1 MPKRKKSKSEQ
12 IPKPVL
18 IAVFIVTILI
28 FGVWAVSQDVYGGGW
43 EIQTSIEKV
52 KHNGNWYSEV
62 DQPWKTVIWGPKQI
76 LYDIDP
82 SLPQENYPYDALDTM
97 VQVGF
102 NQVEAQEY
110 MNPDYWGSP
119 DIDVQVGNPRH
130 VGMDSETGDWKVT
143 DDAIPHKSY
152 VKQISDDEYRRFD
165 HHVYLFEVDFKTDA
179 DFMDYGLGVGWNGE
193 FHGSYGAQATV
204 IVRVEFSIQ
213 GWELAETLELGESTL
228 QSGGDGWA
236 GIMSAYVDSID
247 AGIISYTDY
256 TDNPLVNPLSNEGA
270 PLNMY
275 IGDAPEMPEDSSDPT
290 GIVGVPQT
298 VSIEI
303 GAVLEPG
310 SVSGYFPATSI
321 RTSCAIRNVYCH
333 YTIRVDVL
341 SSENYFLIS
350 GDPPTMTVPTIIA
363 PPPPDPFNLTW
374 LAELFSDP
382 GTMFILVIVLIIVGY
397 VGIKLAIWYMRGGPA
412 GSVARA
418 ATRGRSQ

>member
-1 MPKRKKSKSEQ
+1 MPKRKTHKHEK
-12 IPKPVL
+12 IPKPLL
-18 IAVFIVTILI
+18 IGFFVVTILI

-52 KHNGNWYSEV
+52 KHNGAWYSETN
-62 DQPWKTVIWGPKQI
+62 QPWKNVIWGPKQI
-76 LYDIDP
+76 LYDVDP

-110 MNPDYWGSP
+110 MDPDYWGSP
-119 DIDVQVGNPRH
+119 DIDIQVGNPRH
-130 VGMDSETGDWKVT
+130 VGKNEETGEWQVT
-143 DDAIPHKSY
+143 PDDLPHKTY
-152 VKQISDDEYRRFD
+152 VKQLSDDEYRRFD
-165 HHVYLFEVDFKTDA
+165 HHIYLFEVDFKTDA
-179 DFMDYGLGVGWNGE
+179 DFVDYGLGVGWNGE
-193 FHGSYGAQATV
+193 FHGSYGTQATV

-213 GWELAETLELGESTL
+213 GWQLAETLELGESTL

-236 GIMSAYVDSID
+236 GIMSAYVDKID

-275 IGDAPEMPEDSSDPT
+275 IGDTREMPEDSSNPT

-310 SVSGYFPATSI
+310 AVSNYFPATSI
-321 RTSCAIRNVYCH
+321 RTAVAIRNVYCH

-363 PPPPDPFNLTW
+363 PPPPNPFDLTW

-382 GTMFILVIVLIIVGY
+382 GTMFILVIVLIVIGY
-397 VGIKLAIWYMRGGPA
+397 VGIKIAIWYMRGGPA

-418 ATRGRSQ
+418 ATRGR